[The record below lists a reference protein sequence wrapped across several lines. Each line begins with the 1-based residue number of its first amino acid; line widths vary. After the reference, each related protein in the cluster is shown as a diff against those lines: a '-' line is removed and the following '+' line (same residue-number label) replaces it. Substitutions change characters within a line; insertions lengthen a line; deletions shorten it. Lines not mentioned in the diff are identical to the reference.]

1 MKKLRQLQVVTRI
14 VMPHKEVT
22 TQPMSSTDVLIPT
35 QRNMYGC
42 RASAP
47 RAIWPF
53 FFTFYNYS
61 FCGINYYQ

>member
-14 VMPHKEVT
+14 IMPHKEVT

-53 FFTFYNYS
+53 FLHSIITHFVV
-61 FCGINYYQ
+61 